1 MALISLKEIL
11 SDAKQKKYGVF
22 ATNAFSFEM
31 AEVIVEAAEEK
42 NSPVILMMAED
53 LFKFLNPERTASA
66 IISMIKDAKV
76 PVVFHLDHGNNFD
89 VAMKC
94 IRWGLSSI
102 MFDGSNLPLK
112 ENIKIV
118 KELKRIS
125 IPSNISVEAEVG
137 YVGGLE
143 AREKTEGQ
151 EGIDT
156 NDYTKVE
163 DAVRFVNETDVD
175 ALAVIDTNDYTK
187 VEDAVRFVNETGVDA
202 LAVAVGTIHGVF
214 RFKPNLDFDR
224 IKEIKDAVETP
235 LVLHG
240 SSGLSDEDFK
250 KAISCG
256 ITKINYFT
264 GLVTE
269 AGKKAKEIA
278 CGKNDFTY
286 MMLNKSVMEAVKE
299 KIKKKMDL
307 FGSTGKA

>member
-1 MALISLKEIL
+1 MALISLKDIL

-31 AEVIVEAAEEK
+31 AQVIIEAAEEK
-42 NSPVILMMAED
+42 NSPVILMMAEG
-53 LFKFLNPERTASA
+53 LFKFLNPERVSAA
-66 IISMIKDAKV
+66 IITMIKDAKV
-76 PVVFHLDHGNNFD
+76 PVVLHLDHGNNFD
-89 VAMKC
+89 VAMRC
-94 IRWGLSSI
+94 IRWGFSSI
-102 MFDGSNLPLK
+102 MFDGSNLALE

-118 KELKRIS
+118 KELKKIS
-125 IPSNISVEAEVG
+125 APLKISVEAEVG

-143 AREKTEGQ
+143 AREKTGGQ
-151 EGIDT
+151 ENIDT

-163 DAVRFVNETDVD
+163 DAIRFVNETDVD
-175 ALAVIDTNDYTK
+175 ALAVS
-187 VEDAVRFVNETGVDA
+187 
-202 LAVAVGTIHGVF
+202 VGTIHGIF
-214 RFKPNLDFDR
+214 RSQPNLDFER
-224 IKEIKDAVETP
+224 IKEIRDAVETP

-269 AGKKAKEIA
+269 AGTKAKEITT
-278 CGKNDFTY
+278 GENDFTY
-286 MMLNKSVMEAVKE
+286 MALNKTVMEAVKE

>member
-163 DAVRFVNETDVD
+163 DAVRFVNET
-175 ALAVIDTNDYTK
+175 
-187 VEDAVRFVNETGVDA
+187 GVDA

>member
-1 MALISLKEIL
+1 MALISLKDIL

-31 AEVIVEAAEEK
+31 AQVIIEAAEEK
-42 NSPVILMMAED
+42 NSPVILMMAEG
-53 LFKFLNPERTASA
+53 LFKFLNPERVSAA
-66 IISMIKDAKV
+66 IITMIKDAKV
-76 PVVFHLDHGNNFD
+76 PVVLHLDHGNNFD
-89 VAMKC
+89 VAMRC
-94 IRWGLSSI
+94 IRWGFSSI
-102 MFDGSNLPLK
+102 MFDGSNLALE

-118 KELKRIS
+118 KELKKIS
-125 IPSNISVEAEVG
+125 APLKISVEAEVG

-143 AREKTEGQ
+143 AREKTGGQ
-151 EGIDT
+151 ENIDT

-163 DAVRFVNETDVD
+163 DAIRFVNETDVD
-175 ALAVIDTNDYTK
+175 ALAVS
-187 VEDAVRFVNETGVDA
+187 
-202 LAVAVGTIHGVF
+202 VGTIHGIF
-214 RFKPNLDFDR
+214 RSQPNLDFER
-224 IKEIKDAVETP
+224 IKEIRDAVETP

-269 AGKKAKEIA
+269 AGTKAKEIA
-278 CGKNDFTY
+278 GGNNDFTY
-286 MMLNKSVMEAVKE
+286 MALNKTVMEAVKE

>member
-11 SDAKQKKYGVF
+11 KDAKQKKYGVF

-31 AEVIVEAAEEK
+31 TEIIVKAAEEK

-53 LFKFLNPERTASA
+53 LFKFLNPQTASAA
-66 IISMIKDAKV
+66 IISMIKDSKV
-76 PVVFHLDHGNNFD
+76 PIVFHLDHGNNFD

-94 IRWGLSSI
+94 IRWGFSSI
-102 MFDGSNLPLK
+102 MFDGSGLPLE

-118 KELKRIS
+118 KELKKIS

-143 AREKTEGQ
+143 VREKTNGHES
-151 EGIDT
+151 IDT

-163 DAVRFVNETDVD
+163 DAVRFVDETQ
-175 ALAVIDTNDYTK
+175 
-187 VEDAVRFVNETGVDA
+187 VDA

-214 RFKPNLDFDR
+214 RFKPNLDFER

-278 CGKNDFTY
+278 CGENDFTY
-286 MMLNKSVMEAVKE
+286 MMLSKTVMEAVKE

-307 FGSTGKA
+307 FGSTNKA

>member
-53 LFKFLNPERTASA
+53 LFKFLNPEKTSA
-66 IISMIKDAKV
+66 VIISMIKDAKV
-76 PVVFHLDHGNNFD
+76 PIVFHLDHGNNFD

-94 IRWGLSSI
+94 IRWGFSSI

-143 AREKTEGQ
+143 AREKTKGQ

-163 DAVRFVNETDVD
+163 DAVRFVNET
-175 ALAVIDTNDYTK
+175 
-187 VEDAVRFVNETGVDA
+187 EVDA

-214 RFKPNLDFDR
+214 RFKPNLDFNR

-286 MMLNKSVMEAVKE
+286 MMLNKSVMEALKE

>member
-1 MALISLKEIL
+1 MA
-11 SDAKQKKYGVF
+11 Q
-22 ATNAFSFEM
+22 
-31 AEVIVEAAEEK
+31 VIIEAAEEK
-42 NSPVILMMAED
+42 NSPVILMMAEG
-53 LFKFLNPERTASA
+53 LFKFLNPEKASA
-66 IISMIKDAKV
+66 AVIAMIKNARV
-76 PVVFHLDHGNNFD
+76 PIALHLDHGKNFE

-94 IRWGLSSI
+94 IKWGFSSI
-102 MFDGSNLPLK
+102 MFDGSSLALK

-118 KELKRIS
+118 KELKKITA
-125 IPSNISVEAEVG
+125 PLNISVEAEVG

-143 AREKTEGQ
+143 ARAKTIVKEN
-151 EGIDT
+151 IDT

-163 DAVRFVNETDVD
+163 DAIRFVNET
-175 ALAVIDTNDYTK
+175 
-187 VEDAVRFVNETGVDA
+187 EVDA
-202 LAVAVGTIHGVF
+202 LAVAVGTIHGAF
-214 RFKPNLDFDR
+214 QSQPNLDFKR
-224 IKEIKDAVETP
+224 IEEIRDAIEAP

-269 AGKKAKEIA
+269 AGKKAKEVMT
-278 CGKNDFTY
+278 KNDDTTY
-286 MMLNKSVMEAVKE
+286 MMLNKLVMEAVKE

>member
-1 MALISLKEIL
+1 MALISLKDIL
-11 SDAKQKKYGVF
+11 GDAKQKKYGVF

-31 AEVIVEAAEEK
+31 AQVIIEAAEEK

-53 LFKFLNPERTASA
+53 LFKFLNPAKACAA
-66 IISMIKDAKV
+66 IITMIKDAKV
-76 PVVFHLDHGNNFD
+76 PVVLHLDHGNNFD
-89 VAMKC
+89 VAMRC
-94 IRWGLSSI
+94 VRWGFSSI
-102 MFDGSNLPLK
+102 MFDGSNLPLE

-125 IPSNISVEAEVG
+125 IPSNFSVEAEVG

-143 AREKTEGQ
+143 AREKTGGQ
-151 EGIDT
+151 ENIDT

-163 DAVRFVNETDVD
+163 DAIRFVTET
-175 ALAVIDTNDYTK
+175 K
-187 VEDAVRFVNETGVDA
+187 VDA
-202 LAVAVGTIHGVF
+202 LAVAVGTIHGIF

-269 AGKKAKEIA
+269 AGKKAKEVAGGI
-278 CGKNDFTY
+278 NDFTY
-286 MMLNKSVMEAVKE
+286 MALNKSVMEAVKE

>member
-11 SDAKQKKYGVF
+11 GDAKQKKYGVF

-163 DAVRFVNETDVD
+163 DAVRFVNET
-175 ALAVIDTNDYTK
+175 
-187 VEDAVRFVNETGVDA
+187 EVDA

>member
-11 SDAKQKKYGVF
+11 NDAKQKKYGVF

-31 AEVIVEAAEEK
+31 AEVIIEAAQEK
-42 NSPVILMMAED
+42 NSPVILMMAEG
-53 LFKFLNPERTASA
+53 LFKFLNPEKASAA

-76 PVVFHLDHGNNFD
+76 PIVFHLDHGTNFD
-89 VAMKC
+89 VAMRC
-94 IRWGLSSI
+94 IKWGFSSI
-102 MFDGSNLPLK
+102 MFDGSNLPLE
-112 ENIKIV
+112 ENIRIV
-118 KELKRIS
+118 KELKKIS
-125 IPSNISVEAEVG
+125 APLNVSIEAEVG

-143 AREKTEGQ
+143 ARAKTEGQ
-151 EGIDT
+151 ENIDT

-175 ALAVIDTNDYTK
+175 ALAVS
-187 VEDAVRFVNETGVDA
+187 
-202 LAVAVGTIHGVF
+202 VGTIHGVF
-214 RFKPNLDFDR
+214 RSKPILDFDR
-224 IKEIKDAVETP
+224 IKQIRDAIETP

-240 SSGLSDEDFK
+240 SSGLSDENFRE
-250 KAISCG
+250 AISCG

-278 CGKNDFTY
+278 VGKNNFTY
-286 MMLNKSVMEAVKE
+286 MMLNKTVMEAVKE

>member
-163 DAVRFVNETDVD
+163 DAVRFVNET
-175 ALAVIDTNDYTK
+175 K
-187 VEDAVRFVNETGVDA
+187 VDA

>member
-53 LFKFLNPERTASA
+53 LFKFLNPERTAAA

-163 DAVRFVNETDVD
+163 DAVRFVNET
-175 ALAVIDTNDYTK
+175 
-187 VEDAVRFVNETGVDA
+187 EVDA

>member
-11 SDAKQKKYGVF
+11 NDAKQKKYGVF

-94 IRWGLSSI
+94 IRWGFSSI
-102 MFDGSNLPLK
+102 MFDGSSLPLK

-118 KELKRIS
+118 KKLKDISAPLNIS
-125 IPSNISVEAEVG
+125 IEAEVG

-143 AREKTEGQ
+143 AREKTEGH
-151 EGIDT
+151 EGIDS

-163 DAVRFVNETDVD
+163 DAIRFVNET
-175 ALAVIDTNDYTK
+175 K
-187 VEDAVRFVNETGVDA
+187 VDA
-202 LAVAVGTIHGVF
+202 LAVAVGTIHGIF
-214 RFKPNLDFDR
+214 RFKPNLDFNR
-224 IKEIKDAVETP
+224 IKEIRDAIDTP

-264 GLVTE
+264 DLVTE
-269 AGKKAKEIA
+269 AGKKAKEIV
-278 CGKNDFTY
+278 CEKNDFTY
-286 MMLNKSVMEAVKE
+286 MMLNKTVMEALKE

>member
-163 DAVRFVNETDVD
+163 DAVRFVNET
-175 ALAVIDTNDYTK
+175 
-187 VEDAVRFVNETGVDA
+187 EVDA

>member
-1 MALISLKEIL
+1 MSLITLKEIL
-11 SDAKQKKYGVF
+11 KDAKQKKYGVF
-22 ATNAFSFEM
+22 ATNAFSFKM

-53 LFKFLNPERTASA
+53 LFKFLNPERVASA

-76 PVVFHLDHGNNFD
+76 PIVFHLDHGNNFD
-89 VAMKC
+89 VAMKS
-94 IRWGLSSI
+94 IRWGFSSI
-102 MFDGSNLPLK
+102 MFDGSSLSLK

-125 IPSNISVEAEVG
+125 APLNISIEAEVG

-143 AREKTEGQ
+143 AREKTEGH
-151 EGIDT
+151 ENINTD
-156 NDYTKVE
+156 DYTKVE
-163 DAVRFVNETDVD
+163 DAIRFVNET
-175 ALAVIDTNDYTK
+175 
-187 VEDAVRFVNETGVDA
+187 EVDA
-202 LAVAVGTIHGVF
+202 LAVAVGTIHGIF
-214 RFKPNLDFDR
+214 RFKPNLDFNR
-224 IKEIKDAVETP
+224 IKEIRDAIDTP

-269 AGKKAKEIA
+269 ADKKAKEKA

>member
-163 DAVRFVNETDVD
+163 DAVRFVNET
-175 ALAVIDTNDYTK
+175 
-187 VEDAVRFVNETGVDA
+187 EVDA

-214 RFKPNLDFDR
+214 RFKPNLDFNR